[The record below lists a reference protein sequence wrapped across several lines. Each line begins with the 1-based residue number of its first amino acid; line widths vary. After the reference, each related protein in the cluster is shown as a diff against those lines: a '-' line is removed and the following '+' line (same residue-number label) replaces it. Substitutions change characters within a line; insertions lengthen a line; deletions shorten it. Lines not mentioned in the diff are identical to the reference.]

1 VEAKEIV
8 YRAVPYVGMAWVFD
22 FPHATHAV
30 VTDRGIELTLEVRSA
45 TGPDTRVERGRAA

>member
-1 VEAKEIV
+1 M